1 MSQVCFYLCTF
12 FPEVKSICYSVFQN
26 DTFCHLLC
34 HFTFPCHIFIF
45 SLLSIGD
52 NTITCSVNSS
62 FIRQFFMFSNW
73 VHSCLY
79 ADWFRPLRQIHP
91 GFSFLIF
98 HLLSL
103 QESELDSH
111 KQLDSPSEEEPSTP
125 KATIISQNPK
135 YQLYLNNDLKT
146 NGFSGRDADG
156 QGSGRGSIGENGP
169 RMSRWETTRIGAN
182 HYKGSLECL
191 ASRDWDTMADRVGDS
206 DHVFCLYIC
215 VWFKIAFRKIR
226 WRLTSRVKASVI
238 KQCPLLEE
246 LSF

>member
-1 MSQVCFYLCTF
+1 
-12 FPEVKSICYSVFQN
+12 
-26 DTFCHLLC
+26 
-34 HFTFPCHIFIF
+34 
-45 SLLSIGD
+45 
-52 NTITCSVNSS
+52 
-62 FIRQFFMFSNW
+62 MFSNW

-79 ADWFRPLRQIHP
+79 ADWFHPLRQIHP

-156 QGSGRGSIGENGP
+156 PGSGGGSIGENGP

-191 ASRDWDTMADRVGDS
+191 ASRDWDTMSDRVGDS
-206 DHVFCLYIC
+206 DHVFCLYLC